1 MVARLHGVSIVG
13 RLPRI
18 LDELLK
24 KEPAPA

>member
-1 MVARLHGVSIVG
+1 VAHISGQSAPT

-24 KEPAPA
+24 KEPKPS

>member
-1 MVARLHGVSIVG
+1 MVAHINGQSAPT

-24 KEPAPA
+24 KEPKPS